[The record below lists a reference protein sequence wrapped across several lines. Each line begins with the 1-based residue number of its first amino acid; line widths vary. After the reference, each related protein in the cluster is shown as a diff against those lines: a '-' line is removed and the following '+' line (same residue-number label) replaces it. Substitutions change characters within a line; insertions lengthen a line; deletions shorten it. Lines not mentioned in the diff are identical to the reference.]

1 MEVAKLFDSLADTY
15 DNVGVPWFQPIA
27 RGLVDEL
34 APRAGESAL
43 DVGCGRGAVL
53 LPLAAAVAPEG
64 RAVGIDVSPRMVEL
78 ARVEAAK
85 ADVDVDA
92 RVGDAMAVD
101 LEPNSFDLVASSLVL
116 FFLPDPLAALQGWR
130 ELLGDGGRIGLS
142 TFGPYDRRW
151 RDEVDGALQANL
163 PADVADARTSGARGP
178 FASDEGM
185 EDLLREAGFVDVRTA
200 TITVGA
206 RFEDPDHWFDWSMS
220 VGQRRLW
227 ASIPDDRRPDV
238 LGQVKAAVARC
249 RTDDG
254 RLGFDQQV
262 RYTLGV
268 RQA

>member
-27 RGLVDEL
+27 QGLVDEL
-34 APRAGESAL
+34 APRPGEAAL

-53 LPLAAAVAPEG
+53 LRLAEAVAPDG
-64 RAVGIDVSPRMVEL
+64 RAVGIDVSPRMIEL
-78 ARVEAAK
+78 ARAEAAK
-85 ADVDVDA
+85 HGLEVDA

-101 LEPNSFDLVASSLVL
+101 LEAATFDVVASSLVL

-130 ELLGDGGRIGLS
+130 ELLVDRGRIGVS
-142 TFGPYDRRW
+142 TFGPYDERW
-151 RDEVDGALQANL
+151 RDEVDGALQAHL

-178 FASDEGM
+178 FASDEAM

-206 RFEDPDHWFDWSMS
+206 RFEDPDHWHDWSMS

-227 ASIPDDRRPDV
+227 ASIPDDRRPEV
-238 LGQVKAAVARC
+238 LDQVKAAVARC